1 MPRRRDDD
9 DDDDDDDDEKALWDA
24 LGRGTAAGRAVFNL
38 YSGDSGGK
46 EYGAFANDF
55 NRLQMRVS
63 DPATRR
69 APPEV
74 EEAVK
79 KENAIAS
86 AARTTHARVR
96 RPTNFTGAPPLTD
109 AEAVRASF
117 EKSKARRPG
126 VRPKALSDLENAA
139 RREEAPLPPAP
150 SRRLIG
156 EQGKLRFQRLR
167 EFNGRLPEEQPENVA
182 DARRAREESA
192 KPKTTRETAETLFSQ
207 VALEI
212 EEREV
217 FLAEMRAAGIGAR
230 YETGDPRRDRRA
242 RADAAQAGRDHT
254 RRGGEGGE
262 GGTRVIV
269 TVVLLVYTL
278 VTVLRLRLRTRF
290 SRTSRASPRR
300 PRRLPWRTSAR
311 GSARASARKAA
322 RWSPAT

>member
-1 MPRRRDDD
+1 MPRRDDGGC
-9 DDDDDDDDEKALWDA
+9 DDDDDEKALWDA

-38 YSGDSGGK
+38 YSGDNGGK
-46 EYGAFANDF
+46 QYGAFANDF

-69 APPEV
+69 APPDV

-79 KENAIAS
+79 KETAIAS

-109 AEAVRASF
+109 AEAMRASF

-167 EFNGRLPEEQPENVA
+167 EFSGRLPEEQPENVG
-182 DARRAREESA
+182 DGRSRRKKESREE
-192 KPKTTRETAETLFSQ
+192 TTRAVAETLFGQ
-207 VALEI
+207 IAVEI
-212 EEREV
+212 EERDA
-217 FLAEMRAAGIGAR
+217 FLAEMRASGIGGR
-230 YETGDPRRDRRA
+230 YETA
-242 RADAAQAGRDHT
+242 IHAEIA
-254 RRGGEGGE
+254 E
-262 GGTRVIV
+262 RVR
-269 TVVLLVYTL
+269 
-278 VTVLRLRLRTRF
+278 VLRRLDGTIR
-290 SRTSRASPRR
+290 SEEA
-300 PRRLPWRTSAR
+300 
-311 GSARASARKAA
+311 KEYAA
-322 RWSPAT
+322 A

>member
-1 MPRRRDDD
+1 MPRRDDGGC
-9 DDDDDDDDEKALWDA
+9 DDDDDEKALWDA

-38 YSGDSGGK
+38 YSGDNGGK
-46 EYGAFANDF
+46 QYGAFANDF

-69 APPEV
+69 APPDE

-79 KENAIAS
+79 KETAIAS

-109 AEAVRASF
+109 AEAMRASF

-167 EFNGRLPEEQPENVA
+167 EFSGRLPEEQPENVG
-182 DARRAREESA
+182 DGRSITKKE
-192 KPKTTRETAETLFSQ
+192 TREDDSTRAVAETLFGQ
-207 VALEI
+207 ITLEI
-212 EEREV
+212 EERDA

-230 YETGDPRRDRRA
+230 YETAIRA
-242 RADAAQAGRDHT
+242 EIA
-254 RRGGEGGE
+254 E
-262 GGTRVIV
+262 RVR
-269 TVVLLVYTL
+269 
-278 VTVLRLRLRTRF
+278 VLRRLDGTIR
-290 SRTSRASPRR
+290 SEEA
-300 PRRLPWRTSAR
+300 
-311 GSARASARKAA
+311 KEYAA
-322 RWSPAT
+322 A

>member
-69 APPEV
+69 APPDV

-79 KENAIAS
+79 KETAIAS

-109 AEAVRASF
+109 AEAMRASF

-167 EFNGRLPEEQPENVA
+167 EFSGRLPEEQPENVG
-182 DARRAREESA
+182 DGRSRRKKESREE
-192 KPKTTRETAETLFSQ
+192 TTRAVAETLFGQ
-207 VALEI
+207 IALEI
-212 EEREV
+212 EERDA
-217 FLAEMRAAGIGAR
+217 FLAEMRASGIGGR
-230 YETGDPRRDRRA
+230 YETAIRA
-242 RADAAQAGRDHT
+242 EIA
-254 RRGGEGGE
+254 E
-262 GGTRVIV
+262 RVR
-269 TVVLLVYTL
+269 
-278 VTVLRLRLRTRF
+278 VLRRLDGTIR
-290 SRTSRASPRR
+290 SEEA
-300 PRRLPWRTSAR
+300 
-311 GSARASARKAA
+311 KEYAA
-322 RWSPAT
+322 A

>member
-1 MPRRRDDD
+1 MKGDFAGNNGRQRPAHGLAFSSEKWNGRLQCAGAESFLKREARGTPPPRAMPRRR

-38 YSGDSGGK
+38 YSGDNGGK

-139 RREEAPLPPAP
+139 RREEAPPNLSTLPGLGGAAP
-150 SRRLIG
+150 S
-156 EQGKLRFQRLR
+156 
-167 EFNGRLPEEQPENVA
+167 P
-182 DARRAREESA
+182 
-192 KPKTTRETAETLFSQ
+192 
-207 VALEI
+207 
-212 EEREV
+212 
-217 FLAEMRAAGIGAR
+217 
-230 YETGDPRRDRRA
+230 
-242 RADAAQAGRDHT
+242 
-254 RRGGEGGE
+254 
-262 GGTRVIV
+262 
-269 TVVLLVYTL
+269 
-278 VTVLRLRLRTRF
+278 
-290 SRTSRASPRR
+290 
-300 PRRLPWRTSAR
+300 
-311 GSARASARKAA
+311 
-322 RWSPAT
+322 

>member
-1 MPRRRDDD
+1 MDWRFRPRNGTVVFSVPVPSLFLKREARGMPRRR

-139 RREEAPLPPAP
+139 RREEAPVPPAP

-182 DARRAREESA
+182 DARRARKELDA

-212 EEREV
+212 EERET
-217 FLAEMRAAGIGAR
+217 FLEEMRAAGIGAR
-230 YETGDPRRDRRA
+230 YETAIRA
-242 RADAAQAGRDHT
+242 EVA
-254 RRGGEGGE
+254 E
-262 GGTRVIV
+262 RVQ
-269 TVVLLVYTL
+269 TL
-278 VTVLRLRLRTRF
+278 
-290 SRTSRASPRR
+290 
-300 PRRLPWRTSAR
+300 RRLDGTI
-311 GSARASARKAA
+311 RAEEAKEAKEGRA
-322 RWSPAT
+322 

>member
-1 MPRRRDDD
+1 MDWRFRPRNGTVVFSVPVPSLFLKRESRGTPPRAMPRRRDDD

-79 KENAIAS
+79 KETAIAS

-230 YETGDPRRDRRA
+230 YETVIRA
-242 RADAAQAGRDHT
+242 EIA
-254 RRGGEGGE
+254 E
-262 GGTRVIV
+262 RVQ
-269 TVVLLVYTL
+269 TL
-278 VTVLRLRLRTRF
+278 
-290 SRTSRASPRR
+290 
-300 PRRLPWRTSAR
+300 RRLDGTI
-311 GSARASARKAA
+311 RAEEAKEAKEGRA
-322 RWSPAT
+322 

>member
-1 MPRRRDDD
+1 MPRRDDGGC
-9 DDDDDDDDEKALWDA
+9 DDDDDEKALWDA

-38 YSGDSGGK
+38 YSGDNGGK
-46 EYGAFANDF
+46 QYGAFANDF

-212 EEREV
+212 EERET

-230 YETGDPRRDRRA
+230 YETAIRA
-242 RADAAQAGRDHT
+242 EIA
-254 RRGGEGGE
+254 E
-262 GGTRVIV
+262 RVQ
-269 TVVLLVYTL
+269 TL
-278 VTVLRLRLRTRF
+278 
-290 SRTSRASPRR
+290 
-300 PRRLPWRTSAR
+300 RRLDGTI
-311 GSARASARKAA
+311 RAEEAKEAKEGRA
-322 RWSPAT
+322 

>member
-9 DDDDDDDDEKALWDA
+9 VSDDDDDEKALWDA

-38 YSGDSGGK
+38 YSGDNGGK
-46 EYGAFANDF
+46 QYGAFANDF

-79 KENAIAS
+79 KETAIAS
-86 AARTTHARVR
+86 AARATHARVR

-109 AEAVRASF
+109 AEATRASF

-139 RREEAPLPPAP
+139 RREEAPVPPAP
-150 SRRLIG
+150 ARRLIC

-167 EFNGRLPEEQPENVA
+167 EFSGRLPEEQPEN
-182 DARRAREESA
+182 ARDGRALVRV
-192 KPKTTRETAETLFSQ
+192 KKKETALDVAETLFGQ
-207 VALEI
+207 VAREI
-212 EEREV
+212 EERDE

-230 YETGDPRRDRRA
+230 YETAIRAEIAERVRVLRRLDGTIRSEEAKA
-242 RADAAQAGRDHT
+242 RAAA
-254 RRGGEGGE
+254 
-262 GGTRVIV
+262 
-269 TVVLLVYTL
+269 
-278 VTVLRLRLRTRF
+278 
-290 SRTSRASPRR
+290 
-300 PRRLPWRTSAR
+300 
-311 GSARASARKAA
+311 
-322 RWSPAT
+322 AT

>member
-1 MPRRRDDD
+1 MKDIAGNNGRQRPAHGLAFSSEKWNGRFQCAGAESFSKTGVARHAATPPRAMPRRRD

-109 AEAVRASF
+109 AEAMRASF

-167 EFNGRLPEEQPENVA
+167 EFSGRLPEEQPENVG
-182 DARRAREESA
+182 DGRSRRKKESREE
-192 KPKTTRETAETLFSQ
+192 TTRAVAETLFGQ
-207 VALEI
+207 IALEI
-212 EEREV
+212 EERDA
-217 FLAEMRAAGIGAR
+217 FLAEMRASGIGGR
-230 YETGDPRRDRRA
+230 YETAIRA
-242 RADAAQAGRDHT
+242 EIA
-254 RRGGEGGE
+254 E
-262 GGTRVIV
+262 RVR
-269 TVVLLVYTL
+269 
-278 VTVLRLRLRTRF
+278 VLRRLDGTIR
-290 SRTSRASPRR
+290 SEEA
-300 PRRLPWRTSAR
+300 
-311 GSARASARKAA
+311 KEYAA
-322 RWSPAT
+322 A

>member
-1 MPRRRDDD
+1 MCRCRVFSKTGGARHAPPRAMPRRR

-38 YSGDSGGK
+38 YSGDNGGK

-182 DARRAREESA
+182 DARRARTESA
-192 KPKTTRETAETLFSQ
+192 KPRTTRETAETLFSQ
-207 VALEI
+207 VAVEI
-212 EEREV
+212 EERET

-230 YETGDPRRDRRA
+230 YETAIRA
-242 RADAAQAGRDHT
+242 EIA
-254 RRGGEGGE
+254 E
-262 GGTRVIV
+262 RVQ
-269 TVVLLVYTL
+269 TL
-278 VTVLRLRLRTRF
+278 
-290 SRTSRASPRR
+290 
-300 PRRLPWRTSAR
+300 RRLDGTI
-311 GSARASARKAA
+311 RAEEAKEALGRA
-322 RWSPAT
+322 